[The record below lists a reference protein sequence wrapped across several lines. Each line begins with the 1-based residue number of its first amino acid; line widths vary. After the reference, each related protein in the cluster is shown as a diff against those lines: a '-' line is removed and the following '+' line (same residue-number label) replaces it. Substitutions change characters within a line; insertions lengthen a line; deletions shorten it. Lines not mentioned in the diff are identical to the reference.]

1 MTAND
6 RIPTSRLV
14 AGIGVF
20 VILGTPL
27 VGYLWYTLNDVL
39 AGVFQPIRILIAVPV
54 AILFYLLLRLMASR
68 VNAWEGQRRQA
79 VHEER

>member
-6 RIPTSRLV
+6 RFPTSRLV

-20 VILGTPL
+20 VLLGTPL

-39 AGVFQPIRILIAVPV
+39 AGVFHPIRILIAVPV
-54 AILFYLLLRLMASR
+54 AILFYLLLRFMASR
-68 VNAWEGQRRQA
+68 VNTWEGERRRT
-79 VHEER
+79 VRGER